1 MFIMLTV
8 ASLCAVALIAGLLGL
23 ACRNRE
29 MESLWIV
36 SDDAIL
42 CVVSPVMIALAT
54 FGFIA
59 LSWRITHGGFSAVS
73 IAGWGG
79 SALLVSIS
87 VGIWFLLAPRIRGYR
102 RKPESA
108 PSGSPLAQT

>member
-8 ASLCAVALIAGLLGL
+8 ASLCAVVLIANLLRL

-29 MESLWIV
+29 LESSWIV

-42 CVVSPVMIALAT
+42 CFISPVMIALAT
-54 FGFIA
+54 FGFIS
-59 LSWRITHGGFSAVS
+59 LGWRITHGGVAAVS
-73 IAGWGG
+73 IEGWGG
-79 SALLVSIS
+79 SALIIAIF
-87 VGIWFLLAPRIRGYR
+87 VGLWLMLAPRIRGYR

-108 PSGSPLAQT
+108 PSGSSQART